1 MYSGNRGKEKG
12 QKGFMSSL
20 NNLKPDRVIKAFE
33 RAGWSARKQ
42 TGSHVI
48 LTKEG
53 SPFIL
58 SIPVHK
64 GKPIKQGL
72 LRDQIAKAGLTVEE
86 FLKLYK

>member
-1 MYSGNRGKEKG
+1 MTGPH
-12 QKGFMSSL
+12 
-20 NNLKPDRVIKAFE
+20 NLKPDRVIRTLVRIGLKIE
-33 RAGWSARKQ
+33 RQ

-48 LTKEG
+48 LSKEG
-53 SPFIL
+53 YPGIL

-72 LRDQIAKAGLTVEE
+72 LKKQIELAGMTLDD